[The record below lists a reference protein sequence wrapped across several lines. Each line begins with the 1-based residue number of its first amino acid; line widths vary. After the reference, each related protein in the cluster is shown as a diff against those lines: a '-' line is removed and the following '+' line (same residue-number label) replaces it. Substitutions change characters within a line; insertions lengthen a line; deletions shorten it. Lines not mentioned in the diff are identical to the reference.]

1 MSTYNILLTCTL
13 IIFVFLLLSMLN
25 FKNIFDNYFRQVN
38 KNYIITPLIVISVI
52 LIIFSF
58 LSPYYFTKTDIGNSI
73 SFTEKTGWTGDTLG
87 GIMNPFIAIAA
98 AILTFLAFWVQ
109 FKANQEVQNQFKI
122 QQFESQFYEMIRLHR
137 ANIDEMDIASK
148 IHGRKCF
155 VRMFQEFK
163 FIYLKLFEIYNSN
176 DVYKNNLEKK
186 DLCEITYF
194 VFFFGVG
201 LNSDDVVIKLIK
213 PSQERIT
220 KDLIDNLIL
229 IKQEW
234 KESLYKTKYFE
245 KYKKEYNNLIF
256 IRNENG
262 VNYEF
267 KITYTPFDGHNTR
280 LGHYYRNL
288 YQTVSF
294 VVNSTIIKDS
304 NEQKKYLKL
313 LRAQLSNHEQLLLY
327 YNSLTNFGKGWIDN
341 EYFTTYEMIK
351 NIPLKLADFGL
362 KPKEYLKD
370 KKGFNNAIFEWD
382 EL

>member
-1 MSTYNILLTCTL
+1 MIKEISKEKEAIKFGTR
-13 IIFVFLLLSMLN
+13 LSVL
-25 FKNIFDNYFRQVN
+25 
-38 KNYIITPLIVISVI
+38 YIILGVIGFVLIM
-52 LIIFSF
+52 LPMIFYSSDK
-58 LSPYYFTKTDIGNSI
+58 LDNIGI
-73 SFTEKTGWTGDTLG
+73 VGDTVG
-87 GIMNPFIAIAA
+87 GILNPIFAVPAT
-98 AILTFLAFWVQ
+98 ILTFLAFWVQ

-245 KYKKEYNNLIF
+245 KYKREYNNLIF

-294 VVNSTIIKDS
+294 VVNSTIMKDS

-370 KKGFNNAIFEWD
+370 KKGFNDTIFEWD